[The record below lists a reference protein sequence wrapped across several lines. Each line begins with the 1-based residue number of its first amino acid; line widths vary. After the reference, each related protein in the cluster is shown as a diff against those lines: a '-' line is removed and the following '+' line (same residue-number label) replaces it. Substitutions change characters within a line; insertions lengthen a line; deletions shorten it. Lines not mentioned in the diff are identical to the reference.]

1 MDVEIM
7 QDGTMVLLDVLIDID
22 SALVHA
28 SLRGPLVKEGVR
40 VYTGNE
46 LDHLFIGAS
55 HITLID

>member
-1 MDVEIM
+1 M